1 MNFCNIC
8 VLTINRYIEE
18 AKCLGIDPQDCDFS
32 QISDNLCSAI
42 ARNVTTVKKDESN
55 ICPRDILLLP
65 VKDRIEAY
73 LKDGITKAKIRTR
86 MKWVAGSFLI
96 QFATIF
102 IISSPLF
109 LLGAMGAFNDDGPGG
124 IIIIIILLSA
134 FIDINIVNI
143 LHQIGLKRSFIIV
156 VMILVPIVFIMINLG
171 NLLSQMP

>member
-1 MNFCNIC
+1 MLFTF
-8 VLTINRYIEE
+8 LQMGTPSIEE
-18 AKCLGIDPQDCDFS
+18 LIPFIIMGVFAGG
-32 QISDNLCSAI
+32 
-42 ARNVTTVKKDESN
+42 
-55 ICPRDILLLP
+55 DILLLKLAL
-65 VKDRIEAY
+65 VV
-73 LKDGITKAKIRTR
+73 TKAQKRTR

-96 QFATIF
+96 QFAIIF

-156 VMILVPIVFIMINLG
+156 VIILVPIVFIMINLG
-171 NLLSQMP
+171 NMLSQMP

>member
-1 MNFCNIC
+1 MLFTFLQTGTISMNELFPLILI
-8 VLTINRYIEE
+8 V
-18 AKCLGIDPQDCDFS
+18 AVAVG
-32 QISDNLCSAI
+32 
-42 ARNVTTVKKDESN
+42 
-55 ICPRDILLLP
+55 DILLL
-65 VKDRIEAY
+65 KLGLA
-73 LKDGITKAKIRTR
+73 ITKAKIRTR

-96 QFATIF
+96 QFAIIF

-156 VMILVPIVFIMINLG
+156 VIILVPIVFIMINLG
-171 NLLSQMP
+171 NMLSQMP

>member
-1 MNFCNIC
+1 M
-8 VLTINRYIEE
+8 EE
-18 AKCLGIDPQDCDFS
+18 LFPIIFIVAVAVG
-32 QISDNLCSAI
+32 
-42 ARNVTTVKKDESN
+42 
-55 ICPRDILLLP
+55 DILLLKLGL
-65 VKDRIEAY
+65 V
-73 LKDGITKAKIRTR
+73 ITKAKIRTR
-86 MKWVAGSFLI
+86 IKWVAGSFAI
-96 QFATIF
+96 QFAIIF

-171 NLLSQMP
+171 NMLSQMP

>member
-1 MNFCNIC
+1 MLFTFLQTGTISMNELFPLIFI
-8 VLTINRYIEE
+8 V
-18 AKCLGIDPQDCDFS
+18 AVAVG
-32 QISDNLCSAI
+32 
-42 ARNVTTVKKDESN
+42 
-55 ICPRDILLLP
+55 DILLLKLGL
-65 VKDRIEAY
+65 V
-73 LKDGITKAKIRTR
+73 ITKAKIRTR
-86 MKWVAGSFLI
+86 IKWVAGSFAI
-96 QFATIF
+96 QFAIIF